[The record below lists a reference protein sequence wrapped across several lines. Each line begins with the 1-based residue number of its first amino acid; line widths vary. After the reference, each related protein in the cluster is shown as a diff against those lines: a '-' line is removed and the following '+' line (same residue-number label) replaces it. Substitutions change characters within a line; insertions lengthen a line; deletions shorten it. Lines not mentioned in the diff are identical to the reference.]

1 MCVVDEPED
10 VYSKRQKYCN
20 TLKSTSKISCVFG
33 VDRLDCIRRVQKGHA
48 DFSVF
53 SSEDLLA
60 ARWASADI
68 LVTSELR
75 YHDSKIFL
83 CCKNSNKKR

>member
-1 MCVVDEPED
+1 MCVVEEPD
-10 VYSKRQKYCN
+10 DIYNKRQKYCD
-20 TLKSTSKISCVFG
+20 TLKSTSKVSCILG
-33 VDRLDCIRRVQKGHA
+33 VDRLDCIRRVQKGQA

-75 YHDSKIFL
+75 YHDSKWL
-83 CCKNSNKKR
+83 NCLM